1 MKESENRNGK
11 RQTKVLRDD
20 EEFARSVRDLK
31 KEDITLLCRKK
42 RRVNVKKKIFDVI
55 LSVIGV
61 FCAVALVICGVLIVR
76 NLIDKKRGDEIY
88 SEAASGVSP
97 VTIGNKRSGEDD
109 GDPAVMGLYDRIK
122 AYVGGEDIGT
132 AEDVYDL
139 DLSSM
144 KASISSLKE
153 RNSDVIGW
161 IYAENT
167 RINYPLMRS
176 ADGNDDYYLT
186 HTYTGEYRAVGSIY
200 MVSACDPKLDSNFNT
215 LIYGHNVVN
224 GTMFHDV
231 YEFYRDEELFKNNLI
246 YIYTLDGA
254 YIYKPIAVYETTSDY
269 NYIQTYFDGEDVF
282 LAFAEKVVSNSV
294 WKTGET
300 VRAGDTIITLSTC
313 TNGGIQGTGRYALH
327 AKLIAFTE

>member
-1 MKESENRNGK
+1 MEPKDGNKNKKTEILRNDDVFVSSVEN
-11 RQTKVLRDD
+11 
-20 EEFARSVRDLK
+20 LK
-31 KEDITLLCRKK
+31 KDDIAPLCEKKKAKK
-42 RRVNVKKKIFDVI
+42 RIGDI
-55 LSVIGV
+55 ALSAVGV
-61 FCAVALVICGVLIVR
+61 LCAVTLIVCGVLIAR
-76 NLIDKKRGDEIY
+76 NLIDKKRGNDIY
-88 SEAASGVSP
+88 NEAASGVNP
-97 VTIGNKRSGEDD
+97 VTIGNNRSGEDK
-109 GDPAVMGLYDRIK
+109 GDPVVMGIYDRIK
-122 AYVGGEDIGT
+122 AYVGGEDLDT
-132 AEDVYDL
+132 AEDIYDL

-176 ADGNDDYYLT
+176 AAGNDDYYLT

-200 MVSACDPKLDSNFNT
+200 MVSDCSPKLDDNFNT

-231 YEFYRDEELFKNNLI
+231 YEFYRDEEFFKNNLI

-254 YIYKPIAVYETTSDY
+254 YIYKPFAVYETTSDY
-269 NYIQTYFDGEDVF
+269 NYIQTSFYDESEF
-282 LAFAEKVVSNSV
+282 LTFAKNVGSNSV
-294 WKTGET
+294 WNSGVSVTS
-300 VRAGDTIITLSTC
+300 GDTIITLSTC
-313 TNGGIQGTGRYALH
+313 TNGGVQGTGRYALH